1 LKKLNKIVKEE
12 TMESIVEILMERDRI
27 TKEEA
32 EELVESAREQ
42 LDVYLAEGDIV
53 GAEEICQEYFG
64 LEPDYIFDLL

>member
-1 LKKLNKIVKEE
+1 
-12 TMESIVEILMERDRI
+12 MESIVEILMERDRI